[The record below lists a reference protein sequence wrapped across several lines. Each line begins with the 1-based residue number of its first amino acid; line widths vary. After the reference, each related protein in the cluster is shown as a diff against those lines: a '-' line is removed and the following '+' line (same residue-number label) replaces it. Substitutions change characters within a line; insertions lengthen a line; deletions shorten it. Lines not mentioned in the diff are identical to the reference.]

1 MYLKLHILPLD
12 FLIKPVAQ
20 VLRPQLRQSRYL
32 PGALPCDIR
41 SEAAIR
47 RSYPSENS
55 SIAAKVVNRV
65 VPRCSSWLEGQLN
78 TSRSIPG
85 PKGKDTQRWHRT
97 IVTVITHD
105 KRWPSSGGQGILKGG
120 TKGKT
125 RRRNLPEGNT
135 GWLDFRHQGQRYQER
150 LGRGVGDLV
159 VFLIVRPG

>member
-20 VLRPQLRQSRYL
+20 VLRPHFRQSRYL
-32 PGALPCDIR
+32 PGVLPCDIR

-47 RSYPSENS
+47 RSHPSENS
-55 SIAAKVVNRV
+55 SIAAKVLNRV

-78 TSRSIPG
+78 TTRSLPG
-85 PKGKDTQRWHRT
+85 PKGTRYPTMAQNNCDRNHE
-97 IVTVITHD
+97 
-105 KRWPSSGGQGILKGG
+105 KRWQSSGDQGILKGG
-120 TKGKT
+120 TNGKT
-125 RRRNLPEGNT
+125 EKRNCPEGNT

-159 VFLIVRPG
+159 IVLLVRPV